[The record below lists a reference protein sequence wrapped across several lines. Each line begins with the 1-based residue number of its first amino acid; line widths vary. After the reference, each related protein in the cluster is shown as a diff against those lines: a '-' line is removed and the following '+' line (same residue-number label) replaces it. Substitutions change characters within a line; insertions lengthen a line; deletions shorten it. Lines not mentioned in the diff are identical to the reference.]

1 MEYSAS
7 VLTLTF
13 STTRMAELSALHAGW
28 CSFLFEAEWTSGLL
42 NADRMNSSLQNFQRT
57 AGNRTRN
64 LPSCDAVPQ
73 PTVAPP
79 TPPCGWRYQACVV
92 LFGSKAEQAAPDIFR
107 QYLVQFLSGYWR
119 YRSLVS
125 PDTSTW
131 ISWSYLETGRN
142 YFLPGCINF
151 TDNW

>member
-107 QYLVQFLSGYWR
+107 QYLVQFLSGY
-119 YRSLVS
+119 
-125 PDTSTW
+125 
-131 ISWSYLETGRN
+131 
-142 YFLPGCINF
+142 
-151 TDNW
+151 